1 MKLKSNDSYWLA
13 KPYWSKENM
22 TAAVKKASEYAFKE
36 FGLTKIT
43 AKNQPNQLLN

>member
-1 MKLKSNDSYWLA
+1 MKLKKQRLLLA
-13 KPYWSKENM
+13 GQGLLEQRNL

-36 FGLTKIT
+36 LGLTKIT